1 MIKIKDFS
9 TRSPKHFEK
18 DEIKKWTVD
27 IVEQIGELQNVLYA
41 ERKHSVLLI
50 LQGMDAAGK
59 DGTTRAVF
67 GGCSMTGV
75 QAYSFKKP
83 TEEEFAHDFLWRVHK
98 QVPEKG
104 IIKVFNR
111 SHYEDILIQYVHGW
125 IDDDKRE
132 KRMAAINA
140 FEECLQNDSSTTVI
154 KCFMHISPEEQLKKL
169 TERTQN
175 PKKFWKH
182 NDSDWEERKSWD
194 KYTEAYEYAINNSK
208 IPWHFIPCD
217 QEWYRDYSVAKVL
230 KEALENLKMKMPPLS
245 SELFEVK

>member
-59 DGTTRAVF
+59 DGTTHAVF
-67 GGCSMTGV
+67 SGCSMTGV

-154 KCFMHISPEEQLKKL
+154 KCFMHISPEEQLKKFEEQKSSPGEEWIRL
-169 TERTQN
+169 AS
-175 PKKFWKH
+175 
-182 NDSDWEERKSWD
+182 SDTIKRPLCVLRVKL
-194 KYTEAYEYAINNSK
+194 
-208 IPWHFIPCD
+208 
-217 QEWYRDYSVAKVL
+217 VAKGAGWKVPL
-230 KEALENLKMKMPPLS
+230 RNLQLPAFRLAG
-245 SELFEVK
+245 EG